1 MSGEQK
7 VLQGTATIAAN
18 GRVDRNV
25 RPQRPRYCPC
35 YEETPDPCPA
45 CGATVSGN
53 DPVRGV
59 CQATHNRPPSDY
71 SLSLILTDRN
81 TGRPI

>member
-1 MSGEQK
+1 METTDIA
-7 VLQGTATIAAN
+7 QGP
-18 GRVDRNV
+18 VDVNV

-45 CGATVSGN
+45 CGATVSGS

-59 CQATHNRPPSDY
+59 CQATHKRPPSDY
-71 SLSLILTDRN
+71 GLSLILIDRN
-81 TGRPI
+81 TGWPI